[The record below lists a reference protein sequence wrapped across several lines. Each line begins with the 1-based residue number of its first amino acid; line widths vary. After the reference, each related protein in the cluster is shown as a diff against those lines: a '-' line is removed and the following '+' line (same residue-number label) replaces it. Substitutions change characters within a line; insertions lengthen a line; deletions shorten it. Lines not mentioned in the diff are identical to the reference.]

1 MRMELSLAAPHEN
14 VTDTELAM
22 LDVLWKQGPSTIRQ
36 VTEILYPRGK
46 FSEYATVQSL
56 LQRLEAKG
64 YVVRDRSSFVHV
76 FRAKV
81 QRAAVI
87 GRQLQDVADKLCEGS
102 LAPLLLQLAEK
113 TQLTE
118 EQREILRKLLDESSD

>member
-1 MRMELSLAAPHEN
+1 MDGSVASQHEN

-36 VTEILYPRGK
+36 ITERLYPQGK
-46 FSEYATVQSL
+46 FSEDAVVQSL

-64 YVVRDRSSFVHV
+64 YVARDHSAFVHV

-81 QRAAVI
+81 QRSSII
-87 GRQLQDVADKLCEGS
+87 GRRLQDVADKLCEGS
-102 LAPLLLQLAEK
+102 LTPLLLQLAEK
-113 TQLTE
+113 TRLTAQ
-118 EQREILRKLLDESSD
+118 QREVLRKLLDQ

>member
-1 MRMELSLAAPHEN
+1 MASHFEN

-22 LDVLWKQGPSTIRQ
+22 LDILWKEGPSTIRR
-36 VTEILYPRGK
+36 VTERLYPNGK

-64 YVVRDRSSFVHV
+64 YVARDRSAFVHV

-81 QRAAVI
+81 QRSEVI
-87 GRQLQDVADKLCEGS
+87 GHRLQDVADKLCEGS
-102 LAPLLLQLAEK
+102 LTPLLLQLAEG

-118 EQREILRKLLDESSD
+118 EQREILRKLLDELSE

>member
-1 MRMELSLAAPHEN
+1 MDGSVASQHEN

-36 VTEILYPRGK
+36 ITERLYPQGK

-64 YVVRDRSSFVHV
+64 YVARDRSAFVHV

-81 QRAAVI
+81 QRSSII
-87 GRQLQDVADKLCEGS
+87 GRRLQDVADKLCEGS
-102 LAPLLLQLAEK
+102 LTPLLLQLAEK
-113 TQLTE
+113 TRLTAQ
-118 EQREILRKLLDESSD
+118 QREVLRKLLDQ